1 VAATVT
7 AQPDSAQKW
16 RATTAVFGPADWDT
30 GALHC
35 AAVVDAGDDSDAG
48 QAATEALAGDVDAA
62 RRLGVAGVVAVRAD
76 WFVYEVHETV
86 DGWELVAEPGTP
98 DVADLAM
105 AAAIRAARL
114 AAERRGGQDRR

>member
-1 VAATVT
+1 MT
-7 AQPDSAQKW
+7 AQPDSAQEW

-30 GALHC
+30 GALNC

-48 QAATEALAGDVDAA
+48 HAATDALAGDVDAA

-76 WFVYEVHETV
+76 WVVYEVHETV

-114 AAERRGGQDRR
+114 AAERRTGQAQR